1 MPTSDW
7 VDLTDWDDPVE
18 LVVELVVL
26 EDCDVSSEDRHVF
39 QSVRFDELAL
49 RRRVAER
56 KNSNF
61 REVFRHEE
69 SHAAPPAPEVENGH
83 P

>member
-7 VDLTDWDDPVE
+7 VKLTDWDDPVE
-18 LVVELVVL
+18 LAVELIIL

-61 REVFRHEE
+61 RESFRHEE
-69 SHAAPPAPEVENGH
+69 SHAAPPAAEVENGH